1 MTSTEYP
8 DINLTIS
15 QTKGKLPR
23 LPFSDIKEVVLG
35 KRYELS
41 IHFATP
47 DEAQKLNITHRNK
60 GYIPNTLSFSYTKT
74 SGEIILCEE
83 AMKKQY
89 TDFELSYNDYVIYI
103 LIHSMLHLKGF
114 EHGSTMEGKEA
125 YFLKKLTG
133 HIITNNEKKHNSRY

>member
-1 MTSTEYP
+1 MKNTEYT
-8 DINLTIS
+8 DINLSIS
-15 QTKGKLPR
+15 KKKGKLPS
-23 LPFSDIKEVVLG
+23 LPFSDIKVAILG

-41 IHFATP
+41 IHFATE

-60 GYIPNTLSFSYTKT
+60 DYIPNTLSFPYTKA

-89 TDFELSYNDYVIYI
+89 KDFGLSYDAFVIYI

-114 EHGSTMEGKEA
+114 EHGSTMESKEA

-133 HIITNNEKKHNSRY
+133 FTLTHNEEKHNSRY